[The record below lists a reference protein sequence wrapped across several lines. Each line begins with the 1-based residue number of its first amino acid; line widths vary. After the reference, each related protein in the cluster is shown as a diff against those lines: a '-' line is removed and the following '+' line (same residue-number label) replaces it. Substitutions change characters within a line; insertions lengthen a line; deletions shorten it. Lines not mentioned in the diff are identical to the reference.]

1 MIHLKPIYKM
11 RQILYNKKA
20 FLQGSLAERRHKKMT
35 SFDLIWKLIELL
47 LQNNNNKD
55 QEQNKE

>member
-1 MIHLKPIYKM
+1 MIVKCVIIKKPFEKV
-11 RQILYNKKA
+11 IL
-20 FLQGSLAERRHKKMT
+20 GERRHKQMT